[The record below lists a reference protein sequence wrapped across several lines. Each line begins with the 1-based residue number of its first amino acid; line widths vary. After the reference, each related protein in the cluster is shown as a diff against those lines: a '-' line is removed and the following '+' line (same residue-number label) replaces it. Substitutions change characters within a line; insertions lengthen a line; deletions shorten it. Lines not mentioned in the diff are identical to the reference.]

1 MSNNEKIPQIGEI
14 LIYNGIVG
22 LNIGKRAKVIAVR
35 GNEMDLEPIDDFEGL
50 LNKNNFDVAYFKSW
64 RRTYSE
70 PWEEAPLDIKIENA
84 VKEVLEE

>member
-50 LNKNNFDVAYFKSW
+50 FNKNNFDLDILKPGEDYFVS
-64 RRTYSE
+64 
-70 PWEEAPLDIKIENA
+70 WEEAPLDIKIENA